1 MYKEN
6 HIKFQ
11 EIEKKF
17 EKAVKL
23 FSKVEYS
30 TKEEDIY
37 EHWDVKMSIKVD
49 VKAMKKINRSDE
61 SPNENVHYVELKNV
75 HGKNGWLYGDADY
88 FAFETEDYFIMVS
101 KLKLQEFIAN
111 KCKTKELC
119 KSPELY
125 KLYSREGRMDLITLV
140 KTIDLF
146 YLSDKIVNKDGK
158 RPI

>member
-17 EKAVKL
+17 EQAVKV

-111 KCKTKELC
+111 KCKNKELC

-125 KLYSREGRMDLITLV
+125 KLYSRDGRMDLITLV

-146 YLSDKIVNKDGK
+146 YLSDKIVNKNGK
-158 RPI
+158 

>member
-17 EKAVKL
+17 AESVKI

-30 TKEEDIY
+30 TKDQDIY

-61 SPNENVHYVELKNV
+61 ESNENIHYVELKNV
-75 HGKNGWLYGDADY
+75 HGNNGWLYGDADY
-88 FAFETEDYFIMVS
+88 FAFETEDYFVMVS
-101 KLKLQEFIAN
+101 KVKLQEFIAN
-111 KCKTKELC
+111 KCRNKQLC
-119 KSPELY
+119 DSPELY
-125 KLYSREGRMDLITLV
+125 KLYTRKDRMDVITLV
-140 KTIDLF
+140 KTIDLL
-146 YLSDKIVNKDGK
+146 YLSDKIVKKDGN
-158 RPI
+158 